1 MTITLYRNNSMGKLN
16 YDIKNYLIN
25 IMYIFDNNI
34 DKYHLK

>member
-1 MTITLYRNNSMGKLN
+1 MGKFN

>member
-1 MTITLYRNNSMGKLN
+1 MGKFN

-25 IMYIFDNNI
+25 IMYIFDNDI